1 VSAGPDIGP
10 GTSSPG
16 TGTGTG
22 VAASANGARDGIPLL
37 ELRDVDAGYGP
48 FRSLFGV
55 SFAIQPHSVMA
66 LLGSNGSGKT
76 TVVRVCS
83 GLIRPTSGSLWFEGE
98 EVTGRRAFRLAR
110 LGIIHAPEGRS
121 VFASLSVEENLALT
135 FRQVF
140 GRRGTHEALVKAY
153 HLFPRLGER
162 RRQMA
167 GTLSGGE
174 QRMLSLARV
183 LVRAPKLLITDELS
197 LGLAPV
203 IIDEVYETLT
213 SIRDSGTALLIV
225 EQHVRQALSLADD
238 VVVLAK
244 GSVTLSGRVDELGDI
259 TERLLPAATDAPGT
273 NGHSGTRRP

>member
-1 VSAGPDIGP
+1 VS
-10 GTSSPG
+10 
-16 TGTGTG
+16 G
-22 VAASANGARDGIPLL
+22 VPLL

-55 SFAIQPHSVMA
+55 SFVIQPHSVMA

-83 GLIRPTSGSLWFEGE
+83 GLIRPTSGSVVFEGT

-121 VFASLSVEENLALT
+121 VFASLTVEENLALT

-153 HLFPRLGER
+153 ALFPRLGER

-259 TERLLPAATDAPGT
+259 TERLLPAATDAPGS

>member
-1 VSAGPDIGP
+1 
-10 GTSSPG
+10 
-16 TGTGTG
+16 
-22 VAASANGARDGIPLL
+22 
-37 ELRDVDAGYGP
+37 
-48 FRSLFGV
+48 
-55 SFAIQPHSVMA
+55 
-66 LLGSNGSGKT
+66 
-76 TVVRVCS
+76 
-83 GLIRPTSGSLWFEGE
+83 
-98 EVTGRRAFRLAR
+98 
-110 LGIIHAPEGRS
+110 
-121 VFASLSVEENLALT
+121 
-135 FRQVF
+135 
-140 GRRGTHEALVKAY
+140 
-153 HLFPRLGER
+153 
-162 RRQMA
+162 MA

-273 NGHSGTRRP
+273 NGHSGKRRP